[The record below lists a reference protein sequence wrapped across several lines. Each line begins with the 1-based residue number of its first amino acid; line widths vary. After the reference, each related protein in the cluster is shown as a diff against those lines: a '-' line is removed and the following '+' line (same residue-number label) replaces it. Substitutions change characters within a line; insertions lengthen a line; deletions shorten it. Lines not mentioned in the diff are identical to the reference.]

1 MTANEEN
8 ISSKT
13 SKRMKDTDCELIP
26 TDHNDDINIAEGDD
40 NSLSSIT
47 SVTVTASSQMSNT
60 HDSPGEVNPN
70 LGVHDLIENLK
81 RFLQKL
87 QRRDDMLHDISVAFQ
102 LCDLLDAK
110 YRQEVALSEESHRVS
125 TDELFNQLDIA
136 KTKHKEQ
143 LLLIEALEKKC
154 EQLNSAQHD
163 NGLLNEYIQN
173 ADSYHSQQVGELKA
187 KLSLTR
193 IKSELETKNNVTAD
207 IQMEMEDVKT
217 KKRRK
222 SSLRFWRKSS
232 KSLISLEHNK
242 SLDIIVKDINN
253 NVIDK
258 TMEKEIE
265 EKCIK
270 IEELVT
276 KCNDQER
283 RGDLLET
290 TIQNKAIEIFEYK
303 KRIEKLQAQVKSLS
317 STNSQCCMLLDEIDN
332 VVQATCKEMSYL
344 EQECLKNRQ
353 ETQKYHE
360 KLERLDWNIKSL
372 SEENKILLS
381 KCSQKNYLLKHEQVK
396 YETLVQDLKSHIK
409 KLYTKVDKESTDVD
423 KLFRDEGIRGVF
435 KLMEN
440 FSTLIRRKARNK
452 DQSSQVNKE
461 DMPCEFHHQQIDNSN
476 INENFVEKQHSEN
489 ILKELV
495 SYVKYAKNREIDH
508 YKKDMAKLLK
518 ENFLFKESL
527 ERCYKNIKT
536 LQNEVEYCKSIH
548 ISSISSCM
556 VPSTKQNQ
564 FEGKNKSPEFPKK
577 NCRVVYNR
585 KDRRTSSRDN
595 ADRSSVCKTSQAQLK
610 HIDDQIPFSVPIRT
624 EWDHAND
631 DMTRKSPDALF
642 LNSYH
647 AGSSLINKIFT
658 EKDKLEEE
666 LNQSRDVVTRRKLTL
681 K

>member
-1 MTANEEN
+1 MTANEER

-13 SKRMKDTDCELIP
+13 SKRMKDTDCEIIP
-26 TDHNDDINIAEGDD
+26 TDHNDDINNAEGDD
-40 NSLSSIT
+40 TSLSSIT

-70 LGVHDLIENLK
+70 LDVHDLIENLK

-87 QRRDDMLHDISVAFQ
+87 QRRDDMLHDISIAFQ

-110 YRQEVALSEESHRVS
+110 YRQEVALSEESHRIS

-136 KTKHKEQ
+136 KTEHKEQ
-143 LLLIEALEKKC
+143 LSLIEALEKKC
-154 EQLNSAQHD
+154 EELNSTQHD

-193 IKSELETKNNVTAD
+193 IKSELETKNSVTAD
-207 IQMEMEDVKT
+207 TQMEIEDVKT

-232 KSLISLEHNK
+232 KSSIGLEHNK
-242 SLDIIVKDINN
+242 SLDIINVKEINS
-253 NVIDK
+253 NVIEK
-258 TMEKEIE
+258 TIEKEIE

-276 KCNDQER
+276 KCDDQER

-317 STNSQCCMLLDEIDN
+317 STNSHCCMLLDEIDN

-344 EQECLKNRQ
+344 EQECVRNRQ
-353 ETQKYHE
+353 VTQKYHE
-360 KLERLDWNIKSL
+360 KLERLEWNIKSL

-381 KCSQKNYLLKHEQVK
+381 KCSQKNYVLKHEQVK

-409 KLYTKVDKESTDVD
+409 ELYTKVDNESTDVD

-435 KLMEN
+435 KLMKN
-440 FSTLIRRKARNK
+440 IPTLIRRKAKNK
-452 DQSSQVNKE
+452 DQSSQVNEE
-461 DMPCEFHHQQIDNSN
+461 DITCEFHCQKLDNSN
-476 INENFVEKQHSEN
+476 TSQNSAEKQHSEN

-495 SYVKYAKNREIDH
+495 AYVEYAKNKEINH
-508 YKKDMAKLLK
+508 YKMV
-518 ENFLFKESL
+518 
-527 ERCYKNIKT
+527 R
-536 LQNEVEYCKSIH
+536 H
-548 ISSISSCM
+548 I
-556 VPSTKQNQ
+556 
-564 FEGKNKSPEFPKK
+564 FHF
-577 NCRVVYNR
+577 
-585 KDRRTSSRDN
+585 
-595 ADRSSVCKTSQAQLK
+595 
-610 HIDDQIPFSVPIRT
+610 
-624 EWDHAND
+624 
-631 DMTRKSPDALF
+631 
-642 LNSYH
+642 
-647 AGSSLINKIFT
+647 
-658 EKDKLEEE
+658 
-666 LNQSRDVVTRRKLTL
+666 
-681 K
+681 